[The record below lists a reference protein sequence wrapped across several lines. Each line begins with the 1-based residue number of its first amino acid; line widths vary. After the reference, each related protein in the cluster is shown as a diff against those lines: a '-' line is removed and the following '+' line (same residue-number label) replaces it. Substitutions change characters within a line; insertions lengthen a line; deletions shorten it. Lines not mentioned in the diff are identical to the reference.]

1 MPNRVADQPAAFKAK
16 PATGESVPERDYISI
31 RELQKMSAGTIQ
43 SLRRPVLIRSGT
55 ATVGELRPIR
65 RVERIPLHVIEA
77 SRRRIETLNAML
89 SPEDSQ
95 QMAEARKVLGFPD
108 EDNAQ

>member
-77 SRRRIETLNAML
+77 SERR
-89 SPEDSQ
+89 
-95 QMAEARKVLGFPD
+95 MAELDALLTKDDLARMADARKKLLLPD
-108 EDNAQ
+108 EEF